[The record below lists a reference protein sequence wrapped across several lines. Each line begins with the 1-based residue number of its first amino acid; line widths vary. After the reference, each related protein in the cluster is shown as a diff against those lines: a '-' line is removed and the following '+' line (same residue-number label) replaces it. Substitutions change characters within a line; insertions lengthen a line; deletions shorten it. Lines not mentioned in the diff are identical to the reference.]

1 MLPIALEEVTKVYNP
16 GLPDEVSVLR
26 GVSLRIEAGEVVV
39 LQGPSG
45 SGKTTLLGIIGCM
58 TRPTAGRV
66 WVGDQNVAKL
76 PERFLVE
83 QRRSTFGFIFQQL
96 HLIPEL
102 SALENVMV
110 PLYPTGLG
118 LAEMRE
124 QAAAALVE
132 LGLGQRL
139 NTKPRHLS
147 GGEQQ
152 RVAVARA
159 LVNDPRIV
167 IADEPTA
174 HLDGALAAQ
183 LLERLEAIREQGRSV
198 IIATH
203 DPRVSG
209 HPFVDRVVDLR
220 DGEVAGIRTR

>member
-1 MLPIALEEVTKVYNP
+1 MRARAA
-16 GLPDEVSVLR
+16 GVL
-26 GVSLRIEAGEVVV
+26 A
-39 LQGPSG
+39 
-45 SGKTTLLGIIGCM
+45 
-58 TRPTAGRV
+58 
-66 WVGDQNVAKL
+66 
-76 PERFLVE
+76 
-83 QRRSTFGFIFQQL
+83 
-96 HLIPEL
+96 
-102 SALENVMV
+102 
-110 PLYPTGLG
+110 
-118 LAEMRE
+118 
-124 QAAAALVE
+124 E

-139 NTKPRHLS
+139 KTKPRHLS

-174 HLDGALAAQ
+174 HLDAVLAAQ
-183 LLERLEAIREQGRSV
+183 LLDRLEAIRAQGRSV

-209 HPFVDRVVDLR
+209 RPFVDRVVELR